1 MSNTQI
7 PPEIE
12 TPELQHLF
20 AALEQTEQHNS
31 QLRHAYEQAQQQ
43 IQHLQDELHRHK
55 KELRYW
61 QSRPEQT
68 GGQVDVGR
76 SRYFDLLPIG
86 MATLSPQRV
95 WMEVNLAM
103 GRMLGYDAEELPGKT
118 LADIS
123 HPQDLPFS
131 EATLARME
139 AGEIDSFMQDKRFL
153 HRDHRVIYTNVV
165 THCLRRP
172 DDSVDSFICLVQD
185 ITERKRAED
194 DLRIFQ
200 TLMENAPDGVVVAS
214 LDGTLIYHNRAFGT
228 MHACTDAISMKNTD
242 FIAPADHTLLPA
254 IDEALRTQ
262 GTWQGGVQAQRQDGT
277 TFPAWASIFLMYDKE
292 GNPSFVGVTISDRT
306 DIQQAEEA
314 RSALQEEIIQVQ
326 QHAIRELSSP
336 LLPIGEQVVVMPLVG
351 SIDSNRAQ
359 QIMDTL
365 LDGVATHHAEV
376 VILDVTGV
384 QVADTQVA
392 ATLVGATQAAG
403 LLGAQ
408 VVVTGIGPAMAQ
420 TLVHLGADLS
430 NIKPLSTLQQGIAY
444 ALKR

>member
-1 MSNTQI
+1 
-7 PPEIE
+7 
-12 TPELQHLF
+12 
-20 AALEQTEQHNS
+20 
-31 QLRHAYEQAQQQ
+31 
-43 IQHLQDELHRHK
+43 
-55 KELRYW
+55 
-61 QSRPEQT
+61 
-68 GGQVDVGR
+68 
-76 SRYFDLLPIG
+76 
-86 MATLSPQRV
+86 
-95 WMEVNLAM
+95 
-103 GRMLGYDAEELPGKT
+103 
-118 LADIS
+118 
-123 HPQDLPFS
+123 
-131 EATLARME
+131 
-139 AGEIDSFMQDKRFL
+139 
-153 HRDHRVIYTNVV
+153 
-165 THCLRRP
+165 
-172 DDSVDSFICLVQD
+172 
-185 ITERKRAED
+185 
-194 DLRIFQ
+194 
-200 TLMENAPDGVVVAS
+200 MENAPDGVVVAS